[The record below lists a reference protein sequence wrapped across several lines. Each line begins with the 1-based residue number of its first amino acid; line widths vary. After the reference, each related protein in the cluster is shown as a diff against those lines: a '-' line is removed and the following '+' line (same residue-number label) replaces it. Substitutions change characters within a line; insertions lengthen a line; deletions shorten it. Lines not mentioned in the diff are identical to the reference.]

1 MKQSTNAYPTLPLDS
16 ERILRARQ
24 RCQKP
29 REQEEIWSWF
39 VLRRVTV
46 YVTLLLNRTPFTP
59 NGVSWFSIGFF
70 LLTGWLIAIGETWS
84 HLLAVVTYN
93 TGYACDCIDG
103 ELARLRNTTSRR
115 GVFLDTLIR
124 ACSIPIVASIGLA
137 LVRWHEVS
145 FGETS
150 LVYGIVVMST
160 MALLVPLAF
169 HLTYSEGE
177 GRDPVGDMRVQS
189 RRAEW
194 LAFFLGLPGFF
205 AVLPIAVAGE
215 VLLHVPVM
223 IVFFTVFLS
232 LFSLKTLLRLY
243 ITYRYVK

>member
-1 MKQSTNAYPTLPLDS
+1 
-16 ERILRARQ
+16 
-24 RCQKP
+24 
-29 REQEEIWSWF
+29 
-39 VLRRVTV
+39 
-46 YVTLLLNRTPFTP
+46 
-59 NGVSWFSIGFF
+59 
-70 LLTGWLIAIGETWS
+70 
-84 HLLAVVTYN
+84 
-93 TGYACDCIDG
+93 
-103 ELARLRNTTSRR
+103 
-115 GVFLDTLIR
+115 

-145 FGETS
+145 FGEPS

-160 MALLVPLAF
+160 MALLVPLAY

-215 VLLHVPVM
+215 VLLHAPVM
-223 IVFFTVFLS
+223 AVFFAVFLS

-243 ITYRYVK
+243 ITYRSIK